1 MSNPPWGY
9 RVPSD
14 LKHLRVFDQFLMILR
29 KKGNIRKFLKLLVHR
44 GRHKRRRRENYRS
57 IVFQIDL
64 WTFKTIFLRLR
75 RATYSLKYLRSGELE
90 VYQGEYRSGV
100 SSVPMGFSI
109 VTQWIMEPPIR

>member
-14 LKHLRVFDQFLMILR
+14 LKHLRVFDQFLRNLR
-29 KKGNIRKFLKLLVHR
+29 EKMNIRKFLKRLVHR

-64 WTFKTIFLRLR
+64 WTFKTIF
-75 RATYSLKYLRSGELE
+75 APAASY
-90 VYQGEYRSGV
+90 VFRSGV

-109 VTQWIMEPPIR
+109 ATQWSLRYGRRKPVVLTQSVFR

>member
-14 LKHLRVFDQFLMILR
+14 LKHLRVFDQFLRTLR
-29 KKGNIRKFLKLLVHR
+29 KKRNIRKFLKLLVHR

-64 WTFKTIFLRLR
+64 WTFKTIF
-75 RATYSLKYLRSGELE
+75 APAASYVFPSMLKSEELE

-109 VTQWIMEPPIR
+109 ATQ